1 MGMTPLAG
9 LMMGTRCGDL
19 DPSVVNYLK
28 YTLNIT
34 GHELDEILNKKSGLL
49 GISGVDAD
57 AQPIHVVADFCAGN
71 GIVLADAAGKDDGI
85 HAEKNK
91 HPVGDV
97 CEITAWGAKV
107 RTLVIA
113 TDEELMIARD
123 TKEVIE
129 EK

>member
-1 MGMTPLAG
+1 MRYNKHTSADIFKAQIHLI
-9 LMMGTRCGDL
+9 
-19 DPSVVNYLK
+19 VF
-28 YTLNIT
+28 IT
-34 GHELDEILNKKSGLL
+34 ENTQLYNLICDILHIFFS
-49 GISGVDAD
+49 IT
-57 AQPIHVVADFCAGN
+57 VADT
-71 GIVLADAAGKDDGI
+71 
-85 HAEKNK
+85 EKNK

-129 EK
+129 K

>member
-1 MGMTPLAG
+1 M
-9 LMMGTRCGDL
+9 DW
-19 DPSVVNYLK
+19 
-28 YTLNIT
+28 
-34 GHELDEILNKKSGLL
+34 L
-49 GISGVDAD
+49 GIRIDT
-57 AQPIHVVADFCAGN
+57 
-71 GIVLADAAGKDDGI
+71 
-85 HAEKNK
+85 EKNK

>member
-1 MGMTPLAG
+1 MCIRDSIDT
-9 LMMGTRCGDL
+9 
-19 DPSVVNYLK
+19 
-28 YTLNIT
+28 
-34 GHELDEILNKKSGLL
+34 
-49 GISGVDAD
+49 
-57 AQPIHVVADFCAGN
+57 
-71 GIVLADAAGKDDGI
+71 
-85 HAEKNK
+85 EKNK

-129 EK
+129 K